1 MKSVKKIVIVLT
13 ALLVLGA
20 FLYGQNLLIDINPVE
35 ISSPRLPE
43 GFEDFTLLQLSDLHG
58 REFGQENGALLAAVR
73 RAAPDIICITGDLF
87 DEHTELSMLSPLLKG
102 LCALAPTY
110 YVTGNHE
117 WQVEELKEILEE
129 MKALGV
135 HVLGNQWEYL
145 EAGSEKIVIAG
156 VHDPWGPAD
165 QKSPGELMGEIRR
178 AAGDAFVLMLCHR
191 NDSLDTWADL
201 EADLV
206 LAGHCHGGVVR
217 LPYIGGLVGPGR
229 EFLPDFDAG
238 LYQKGSTFLYV
249 SRGLGYSGPPF
260 RLFNPPELPL
270 LRLKT

>member
-1 MKSVKKIVIVLT
+1 MKSVKKIMALLT
-13 ALLVLGA
+13 ALLLLGG
-20 FLYGQNLLIDINPVE
+20 FLYGQNLCIDQSTVE
-35 ISSPRLPE
+35 ISSPRLPK

-58 REFGQENGALLAAVR
+58 REFGAGNETLLSAVGK
-73 RAAPDIICITGDLF
+73 AAPDIICITGDLF
-87 DEHTELSMLSPLLKG
+87 DEHTELSMLPPLLEG

-117 WQVEELKEILEE
+117 WQVANLKEILEE
-129 MKALGV
+129 MEALGV
-135 HVLGNQWEYL
+135 HVLANEWEYL
-145 EAGSEKIVIAG
+145 EAGGERIVIAG

-165 QKSPGELMGEIRR
+165 QKSPRALMEEIRQE
-178 AAGDAFVLMLCHR
+178 AGAAFVLMLCHR
-191 NDSLDTWADL
+191 NDSLDTWAAL
-201 EADLV
+201 GADLV
-206 LAGHCHGGVVR
+206 LAGHCHGGVLR
-217 LPYIGGLVGPGR
+217 LPGIGGLFGPGR

-238 LYQKGSTFLYV
+238 LYQTADTLLYV